1 MAKKDTNVSTMI
13 NNQLTNVQT
22 TFVSF
27 ENFLRIA
34 STADATPDTLKALER
49 RIYEEEGKADEA
61 LRAMIDSLVT
71 EILLPSTKKEMI
83 DIGTSCDKIANK
95 CESVATTMVLQ
106 GLRIPQAY
114 AEDVMKIVEITEQ
127 QFSILCNVINTLF
140 ANFNLS
146 KSFGMLIIGSLPCVK
161 GGGSRE
167 RDGGIVNVSFS
178 VKTIPHRLRRSSL
191 YTREPFF
198 VFIYDLSIF
207 LTSTAFVGKNAKIRH
222 ISFEIC
228 RIFDKCPLG

>member
-27 ENFLRIA
+27 ENFLRVA

-127 QFSILCNVINTLF
+127 HFSILCNVINTLF
-140 ANFNLS
+140 ANFKSLLKDHSILDQIRALESEVDALEHGIYERIFAGEGDVGS
-146 KSFGMLIIGSLPCVK
+146 KMQAAGIVGSICDISDIIENIADQIQIMLI
-161 GGGSRE
+161 
-167 RDGGIVNVSFS
+167 
-178 VKTIPHRLRRSSL
+178 
-191 YTREPFF
+191 TRK
-198 VFIYDLSIF
+198 V
-207 LTSTAFVGKNAKIRH
+207 
-222 ISFEIC
+222 
-228 RIFDKCPLG
+228 